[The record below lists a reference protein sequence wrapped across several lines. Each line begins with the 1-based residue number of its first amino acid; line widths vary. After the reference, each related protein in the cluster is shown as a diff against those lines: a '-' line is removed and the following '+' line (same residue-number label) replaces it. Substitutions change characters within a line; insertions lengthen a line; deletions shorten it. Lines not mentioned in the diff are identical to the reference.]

1 MSERYTTAIIVAAGD
16 STRMRTDM
24 SKQLIPLCGRPAIE
38 YTLRAFQNCD
48 EIREI
53 IVVARPQ
60 DINDIAQTAFA
71 FKKVMAVTAG
81 GSDRAASV
89 RKGIRAASKST
100 THYAIHDGA
109 RVMITV
115 SEIKRVLRVAY
126 EIGAATL
133 GTPVTDTVKVA
144 GEDGTILSTPDR
156 SALWAVQTPQV
167 FERDL
172 YRRAIDN
179 AVENGLSVTDDC
191 AMVEAIGVPVKI
203 VKGEY
208 TNIKLTTPV
217 DIVIAEALI
226 KRRLL

>member
-1 MSERYTTAIIVAAGD
+1 MSDRYTTAIIVAAGD
-16 STRMRTDM
+16 STRMGGKM
-24 SKQLIPLCGRPAIE
+24 SKQLIPLLGRPAIE
-38 YTLRAFQNCD
+38 YTLRAFQSCD

-71 FKKVMAVTAG
+71 FKKVMVVTAG
-81 GSDRAASV
+81 GKDRAESV
-89 RKGIRAASKST
+89 RKGIKAASRCT

-109 RVMITV
+109 RVLITPE
-115 SEIKRVLRVAY
+115 EILRVLNTAY
-126 EIGAATL
+126 ETGAATL
-133 GTPVTDTVKVA
+133 GTPVTDTVKVV
-144 GEDGTILSTPDR
+144 GEDGNILSTPDR
-156 SALWAVQTPQV
+156 SSLYAVQTPQV

-191 AMVEAIGVPVKI
+191 AMVEAIGIPVRV

-208 TNIKLTTPV
+208 TNIKLTTPT
-217 DIVIAEALI
+217 DIAVAEAFL
-226 KRRLL
+226 KRK